1 MNEHVTDGMLE
12 KWFAEYNRAKVCSA
26 AGIGGL
32 RIEVD
37 KGMIGLKNPKTGLLQ
52 ILNPNDFKIGKLSPR
67 AEILVCKSELGDHF
81 VYVLNPG
88 SEKVV
93 LLEVLLEK
101 AAFGVYS
108 QDYPLGFRL
117 SESFCASAIGKNLLV
132 VDMKENQYV
141 FINETGEKLHAGI
154 NAEKGTVCTVLDNET
169 VAVCTPLV
177 LFVVKKGKR
186 VGIDIKKALGKKMK
200 KPEFGAGE
208 SETQTWLAVRDSG
221 QKEAIL
227 VSLTDKD
234 LGYAVHRPNELK
246 GKEIIE

>member
-1 MNEHVTDGMLE
+1 MNEYVTDGMLE

-26 AGIGGL
+26 AEIGDL

-52 ILNPNDFKIGKLSPR
+52 ILNPNDFKIGQLSPK
-67 AEILVCKSELGDHF
+67 AEILVCKSELGDHY

-101 AAFGVYS
+101 QAFGIYS
-108 QDYPLGFRL
+108 QDYLLGFRL
-117 SESFCASAIGKNLLV
+117 SESFCASAIGKNFILA
-132 VDMKENQYV
+132 DINEKQYV
-141 FINETGEKLHAGI
+141 FINEGGERLHAEI
-154 NAEKGTVCTVLDNET
+154 KAEKGTACTVLDNET
-169 VAVCTPLV
+169 VAVCTPSM

-186 VGIDIKKALGKKMK
+186 VGIDTKKALGHKIT

-208 SETQTWLAVRDSG
+208 SETHTWLAVRDAG
-221 QKEAIL
+221 KKEAIL

-234 LGYAVHRPNELK
+234 LGYVVHKPNELK